1 MSQQL
6 KFIDLSA
13 QYQAYKAEID
23 AQIAEVLDS
32 SGFVMGPKVTE
43 LERRLA
49 RYVGV
54 DHCIAC
60 SSGTDALFLVML
72 AEGIGPGDEI
82 ITTPFTFIATV
93 EMISLVG
100 AQPVLV
106 DIDEATYNIDPAQIE
121 AAITPRTK
129 GIVPVS
135 LYGQPADMDAINE
148 IAARHGVWVFED
160 GAQSFGATYKG
171 RRSCGL
177 SDMAATSFFP
187 AKPLGCYGDGG
198 AVFTN
203 DEKLADTLRALRG
216 HGERGRYQHQLVGI
230 NGRLDA
236 IQAAVLL
243 AKLPHFEDE
252 VERRI
257 QKGAYYTERLKEWVR
272 TPVVHDYNRSVY
284 AQYTIR
290 VPERDRIGERLG
302 QRGIPTAVHYPIP
315 VHLQEGYRDLPY
327 GEGSF
332 PVAEGAAAEVM
343 SLPMSAFITQEQQD
357 RVIEALIASL
367 P

>member
-1 MSQQL
+1 
-6 KFIDLSA
+6 
-13 QYQAYKAEID
+13 
-23 AQIAEVLDS
+23 
-32 SGFVMGPKVTE
+32 MGPKVTE
-43 LERRLA
+43 LERQLA

-54 DHCIAC
+54 EHCIAC
-60 SSGTDALFLVML
+60 SSGTDALLLVML

-106 DIDEATYNIDPAQIE
+106 DIDEVTYNIDPARIE

-129 GIVPVS
+129 GVVPVS
-135 LYGQPADMDAINE
+135 LYGQVADMDAING
-148 IAARHGVWVFED
+148 IAARHGLWVFED

-203 DEKLADTLRALRG
+203 DEKLAGALRALRG
-216 HGERGRYQHQLVGI
+216 HGDRGRYQHRWVGI

-243 AKLPHFEDE
+243 AKLPHFENE

-257 QKGAYYTERLKEWVR
+257 QKGAYYTERLKEWVQ
-272 TPVVHDYNRSVY
+272 TPIVHDHNRSVY

-290 VPERDRIGERLG
+290 VPERERLGERLG
-302 QRGIPTAVHYPIP
+302 QRGIPTAVHYPTP

-327 GEGSF
+327 SKGSF
-332 PVAEGAAAEVM
+332 PVAEAAAAEVM
-343 SLPMSAFITQEQQD
+343 SLPMSAFITREQQD
-357 RVIEALIASL
+357 RVIEALKAAL
-367 P
+367 